1 VIEAWVCGRPN
12 IGPCPNATSR
22 RAQCPLQA
30 VPALVLI
37 ERALAHTSIHSRQ
50 EPLRRSGSSARL
62 MSSLNVVMRLHQGRT
77 ESGHA
82 ESPFSRSHVATLVF
96 LLGEQYNA
104 PALSLLV
111 ASWLPRV
118 SSLRVF

>member
-1 VIEAWVCGRPN
+1 
-12 IGPCPNATSR
+12 
-22 RAQCPLQA
+22 
-30 VPALVLI
+30 VLI

-104 PALSLLV
+104 PALSQLV
-111 ASWLPRV
+111 AEGVVVVGFLGMSLILWRAIR
-118 SSLRVF
+118 SSI